1 MARPAVFLNGMHH
14 ARELSTLS
22 MDVYLMLKI
31 LFLYVHNDYKTIFLL
46 EETAIFFVPI
56 INLDGYI
63 RIGSN
68 WDKNSD
74 LAEVRKNSH
83 RYSS

>member
-22 MDVYLMLKI
+22 MEVYLMLKI
-31 LFLYVHNDYKTIFLL
+31 LFLYVHNDYNTIFLL

-63 RIGSN
+63 RIG
-68 WDKNSD
+68 
-74 LAEVRKNSH
+74 
-83 RYSS
+83 